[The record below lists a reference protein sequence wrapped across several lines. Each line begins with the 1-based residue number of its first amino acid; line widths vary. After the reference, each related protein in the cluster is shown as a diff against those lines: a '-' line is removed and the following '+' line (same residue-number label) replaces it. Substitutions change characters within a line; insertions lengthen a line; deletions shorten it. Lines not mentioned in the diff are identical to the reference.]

1 MRGPET
7 LCMDTYDYPD
17 EIAAAMVPI
26 RAAYRPVYDALFE
39 AGRMDARGSIGWTS
53 FYCEGRFATIQC
65 DVIAML
71 SPEEFRRTVR
81 PALEE
86 EAGFL
91 DRCVFH
97 LDGKDALRHLDDIL
111 SIEAIDVIQWVPG
124 AGQPRTVEWMDVLQK
139 IQKAGKG
146 LHLYDWHNEEIKRYR
161 KDLKPEGLMFQTW
174 AQTPA
179 EADGLL
185 EFLRK
190 DM

>member
-1 MRGPET
+1 M
-7 LCMDTYDYPD
+7 
-17 EIAAAMVPI
+17 
-26 RAAYRPVYDALFE
+26 
-39 AGRMDARGSIGWTS
+39 
-53 FYCEGRFATIQC
+53 
-65 DVIAML
+65 
-71 SPEEFRRTVR
+71 
-81 PALEE
+81 
-86 EAGFL
+86 
-91 DRCVFH
+91 
-97 LDGKDALRHLDDIL
+97 
-111 SIEAIDVIQWVPG
+111 IQWVPG